1 MRNIELERVHVAV
14 GVVSN
19 STGEILLSRRAA
31 GTHQG
36 GLWEFPGG
44 KVEPGEKTF
53 QALQRELGEELAID
67 VHAARRLIKLP
78 FDYPDKRVMLD
89 VLQVTKW
96 SGAVVGRQGQALQ
109 WVGLQEL
116 SKIDFPAAN
125 QAIVTAVRLPSL
137 YLITPSPEEDFLAR
151 LAHCLVG
158 GAELVQLRAPELNQK
173 RVDEVAKAALSLC
186 HDHGATLL
194 VNTTP
199 DQATAWGTGGV
210 HLSSSRLMQL
220 ATRSLPAE
228 LLLGASCHSASELRH
243 AEVIGCDFAVLGPVK
258 VTASHPETRPLGWPA
273 FEELVSHCCL
283 PVYALGGMRPS
294 DLSVARDAGAQGL
307 AMISG
312 IWDAP
317 DPAAAVAAVTIG

>member
-89 VLQVTKW
+89 VLRVTKW
-96 SGAVVGRQGQALQ
+96 SGAVVAREGQALQ

-116 SKIDFPAAN
+116 SQIDFHRGLVAF
-125 QAIVTAVRLPSL
+125 QE
-137 YLITPSPEEDFLAR
+137 PE
-151 LAHCLVG
+151 
-158 GAELVQLRAPELNQK
+158 
-173 RVDEVAKAALSLC
+173 
-186 HDHGATLL
+186 
-194 VNTTP
+194 
-199 DQATAWGTGGV
+199 
-210 HLSSSRLMQL
+210 
-220 ATRSLPAE
+220 
-228 LLLGASCHSASELRH
+228 
-243 AEVIGCDFAVLGPVK
+243 
-258 VTASHPETRPLGWPA
+258 
-273 FEELVSHCCL
+273 
-283 PVYALGGMRPS
+283 
-294 DLSVARDAGAQGL
+294 
-307 AMISG
+307 
-312 IWDAP
+312 
-317 DPAAAVAAVTIG
+317 